1 MNKLIKTLKKEITPV
16 KHCADLTS
24 LDRGTGLG
32 VCKMKGRIT
41 VETCMECRYRRA
53 A

>member
-1 MNKLIKTLKKEITPV
+1 MEKLLETLKKEITPV
-16 KHCADLTS
+16 KHCADLIS
-24 LDRGTGLG
+24 HDRGTGHG

-41 VETCMECRYRRA
+41 VETCMDCRYRRA